1 MSLLNIVVVTW
12 WRQLQCQNDNDNGN
26 DDDGKRITLL
36 LLLLLLLLSLILLSS
51 PSILLLLP
59 LLLPPLPVPPPL
71 LLLLITFINTITT
84 TSGGSPEKLDMI
96 FDILR
101 LKQMVANL
109 HMLFSNQCS
118 NENRSI
124 LIQVSLKY
132 VSKYSIGGKSALL
145 QVMAWRQTGDSP
157 WSDADEFVN
166 AYIRQLASMT

>member
-1 MSLLNIVVVTW
+1 MVVKW
-12 WRQLQCQNDNDNGN
+12 WRHLQCQNDSDNGN
-26 DDDGKRITLL
+26 DDDSKRMT
-36 LLLLLLLLSLILLSS
+36 LLLLLLSLILLSS
-51 PSILLLLP
+51 PSLLLLLP

-71 LLLLITFINTITT
+71 LLLLITFINTFTT
-84 TSGGSPEKLDMI
+84 TSGGSPEKLGMI
-96 FDILR
+96 FYILR

-132 VSKYSIGGKSALL
+132 VSKYSIGEKSALL